1 MVPPHGARIV
11 WCHSVNDV
19 SCQILRRCLCNST
32 LSNTNKLLG
41 CHFFRPLSFGLFG
54 LPASLDYC
62 RRFSSVALNTLGDH
76 RKPRG
81 VIVLELAH
89 LRVVLLNTCTLDVL
103 DNRSSGLFLD
113 HVTVVSADLCK
124 LSLMETVDMISM
136 NQLDELA
143 VDVLNRPAIYLH
155 GI

>member
-1 MVPPHGARIV
+1 
-11 WCHSVNDV
+11 
-19 SCQILRRCLCNST
+19 
-32 LSNTNKLLG
+32 
-41 CHFFRPLSFGLFG
+41 
-54 LPASLDYC
+54 LPAL
-62 RRFSSVALNTLGDH
+62 SSVALDTLGDH

-81 VIVLELAH
+81 VIILELAH

-103 DNRSSGLFLD
+103 DNQSSGFFLD
-113 HVTVVSADLCK
+113 NVTVVSADLCK
-124 LSLMETVDMISM
+124 LSLMEKLDMISM